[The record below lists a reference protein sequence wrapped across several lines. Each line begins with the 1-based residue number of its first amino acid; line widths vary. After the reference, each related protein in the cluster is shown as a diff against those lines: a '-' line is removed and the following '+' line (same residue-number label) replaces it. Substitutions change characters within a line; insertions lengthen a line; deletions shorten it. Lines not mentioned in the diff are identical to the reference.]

1 MMRLVLAACVLAVSA
16 CAPTQDTKQSATQE
30 TQVTNS
36 AVPAPTPG
44 DVATRIT
51 AEQNGQ
57 TVNVAIGQRFA
68 VELVGVP
75 TAGYVWSAKTL
86 PAFVQAAGE
95 ASGNTTQAQ
104 SQPGFV
110 GGNHWEVLIFTATAA
125 GTGELVLEQRRP
137 WESNEPANNTFRV
150 TIVAR

>member
-1 MMRLVLAACVLAVSA
+1 MMRFMLAAACAVALCA
-16 CAPTQDTKQSATQE
+16 CAPGQEAKEEAVSSA
-30 TQVTNS
+30 S
-36 AVPAPTPG
+36 VPAPTPS

-57 TVNVAIGQRFA
+57 TVEVTVGQRFA

-75 TAGYVWSAKTL
+75 TAGYAWAATTV
-86 PAFVQAAGE
+86 PAFVQASGE
-95 ASGNTTQAQ
+95 AGGPTTEAQ

-137 WESNEPANNTFRV
+137 WEADQPASNTFRAN
-150 TIVAR
+150 IVAR